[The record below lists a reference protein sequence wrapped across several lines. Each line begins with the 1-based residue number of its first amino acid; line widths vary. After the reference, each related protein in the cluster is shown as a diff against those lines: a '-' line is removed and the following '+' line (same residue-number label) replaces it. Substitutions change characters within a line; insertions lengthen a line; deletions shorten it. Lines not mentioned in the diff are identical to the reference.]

1 MLGFLVLHQF
11 CRSVLQ
17 NQSVLLQGGGG
28 GGGAVNIKER
38 MLSVRNQLLR
48 TSCEAFWPLH
58 VLNIRVMEKEDK
70 TAVSAHTFIFL
81 AYLC

>member
-1 MLGFLVLHQF
+1 MLGFLGLHKF
-11 CRSVLQ
+11 CRSMLQ
-17 NQSVLLQGGGG
+17 NQSALLQ
-28 GGGAVNIKER
+28 GGAVNIKER
-38 MLSVRNQLLR
+38 MLSVHNRLLR